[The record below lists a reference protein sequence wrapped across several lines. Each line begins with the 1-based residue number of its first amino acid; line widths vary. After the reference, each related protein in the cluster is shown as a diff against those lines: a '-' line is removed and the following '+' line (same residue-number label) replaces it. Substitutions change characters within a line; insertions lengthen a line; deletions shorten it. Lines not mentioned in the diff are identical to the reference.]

1 MQWKISAIALLLLSP
16 VCQAESN
23 YWYYASERTD
33 ISQSKIIYKYSK
45 VLTCQTPIQAGNSFK
60 ADFIGNDAV
69 GPFTSYQEADAAR
82 GKEIQIAIAAKKEIK
97 LASAVCN

>member
-1 MQWKISAIALLLLSP
+1 MPSKFFAIVSLLATPLCHADS
-16 VCQAESN
+16 S

-33 ISQSKIIYKYSK
+33 ISQGKVVYKYSK
-45 VLTCQTPIQAGNSFK
+45 VLICKALIQAGNVFK

-82 GKEIQIAIAAKKEIK
+82 VQEIQIAISAKKEIQ